1 MGKIS
6 VVIPTHNRAE
16 LLPRAVKSVQSQTRP
31 VDEIIIVSDG
41 STDDTEEI
49 VKRFAEEDE
58 RIRLIAYHPG
68 HNGNYARNRG
78 IEAATGEFIA
88 FLDDDDEWLPKKTEL
103 QMALFEKDQEVG
115 LVYSGQNC
123 IYTDTGVSY
132 SSHPMWRGDLSKKI
146 FLRGEIGTPSQV
158 IVRKNV
164 LDQSGAFDL
173 KLTALQDYDLFIR
186 CCLITKVD
194 FVPEPCINYY
204 NSAKTNQVSS
214 NTENYIRSRLYIR
227 VKYRKEIEKYGKDFE
242 NKVDIIL
249 WNRIAERCL
258 RNGQNQDARRYIL
271 KAWKI
276 KPSKVSVMLF
286 AASFFPYPVI
296 VRVRSAVKKGKTYQH
311 IKNMWS

>member
-1 MGKIS
+1 M
-6 VVIPTHNRAE
+6 VIPTHNRAE

-132 SSHPMWRGDLSKKI
+132 SSHPMWR
-146 FLRGEIGTPSQV
+146 
-158 IVRKNV
+158 
-164 LDQSGAFDL
+164 
-173 KLTALQDYDLFIR
+173 
-186 CCLITKVD
+186 
-194 FVPEPCINYY
+194 
-204 NSAKTNQVSS
+204 
-214 NTENYIRSRLYIR
+214 
-227 VKYRKEIEKYGKDFE
+227 
-242 NKVDIIL
+242 
-249 WNRIAERCL
+249 
-258 RNGQNQDARRYIL
+258 
-271 KAWKI
+271 
-276 KPSKVSVMLF
+276 
-286 AASFFPYPVI
+286 
-296 VRVRSAVKKGKTYQH
+296 
-311 IKNMWS
+311 